1 MESERKLIARK
12 CVDTD
17 LDFVRDLSF
26 SSMKEYVDRYW
37 GGWKEELFWK
47 DINKDSITIIE
58 NGEKSVGFFDVVVE
72 GDAMRL
78 RNIQVE
84 RNVQGQGIGKYM
96 MNKVFEVAQGLK
108 VVKIILRVFVD
119 NPAVSSYK
127 RLGFCTIEKDGDSL
141 IMEKISIYK

>member
-1 MESERKLIARK
+1 MESARKLIARK
-12 CVDTD
+12 CTDTD
-17 LDFVRDLSF
+17 LVFVHDLSF
-26 SSMKEYVDRYW
+26 SNMKEYVDRYW

-47 DINKDSITIIE
+47 DVYKDNITIIE
-58 NGEKSVGFFDVVVE
+58 QGGKPVGFFDVVAE

-78 RNIQVE
+78 RNIQVAQGL
-84 RNVQGQGIGKYM
+84 QGQGIGKYM

-119 NPAVSSYK
+119 NPAVSFYK

-141 IMEKISIYK
+141 IMGKVLIYK